1 MRVRLRLRGER
12 SGLGGLAHGLHDV
25 VALRLV
31 VEVLLH
37 EGERVI
43 QRLRPR
49 QARVR
54 VGLLLAHALYHVGSR
69 LGSGCG
75 LGLGLGFRVRVKV
88 RDRVRVKVRVRVRVR
103 AS

>member
-1 MRVRLRLRGER
+1 MRLRVRVRVRVGVRVRVRGER
-12 SGLGGLAHGLHDV
+12 SGLRGLAHGLHDV

-54 VGLLLAHALYHVGSR
+54 VGLLLAHALYHA
-69 LGSGCG
+69 GSG
-75 LGLGLGFRVRVKV
+75 
-88 RDRVRVKVRVRVRVR
+88 
-103 AS
+103 

>member
-1 MRVRLRLRGER
+1 MRVRLRARLRLRLRGER
-12 SGLGGLAHGLHDV
+12 SGLRGLAHGLHDV

-54 VGLLLAHALYHVGSR
+54 VCLLLAHALYHVG
-69 LGSGCG
+69 
-75 LGLGLGFRVRVKV
+75 
-88 RDRVRVKVRVRVRVR
+88 
-103 AS
+103 